1 MPVKSS
7 PAIEIVLATYFVETI
22 NVIGEGNTHEAN
34 KKAPLFSF
42 RSGWGTQTV
51 SLVSGDHQVNGSR

>member
-34 KKAPLFSF
+34 KKAPLPS
-42 RSGWGTQTV
+42 SGWGTQSV